1 VRTRVLVLIFSGI
14 SVLSFPS
21 ARKPTPAVPS
31 SQSQAALCRR
41 LGFLQPLPERR
52 VRSPMQTPLN
62 KRAVAVAA
70 VHALV
75 PSLYEDDTWT
85 SIRGATG

>member
-1 VRTRVLVLIFSGI
+1 MEADTSTL
-14 SVLSFPS
+14 
-21 ARKPTPAVPS
+21 RKTGHSYFALT
-31 SQSQAALCRR
+31 SQAALCRR
-41 LGFLQPLPERR
+41 LGFLQLLPERR